1 MKETQEIID
10 EAIKLLRD
18 YPELT
23 LVKALEKA
31 RKIIKPSRKC
41 NSKEGNKKIL

>member
-1 MKETQEIID
+1 MEKEQEIIN

-18 YPELT
+18 YPELS

-31 RKIIKPSRKC
+31 REILKPSRKC